1 MWRNNQR
8 WNRMKRHRN
17 PCACAGKSTT
27 IFHII
32 NTRIV
37 PQSSTLITAVRN
49 AATQALLAKLL
60 KNPKFQAELVIF
72 GQEARLGAEVRPY
85 QLEVLTQ
92 TQQSVGGAGG
102 AAALRKGGWSWLTFG
117 FLARRVVECSKRDL
131 LSMPLVRFT
140 DVCSSLAGAA
150 RSWRVVEC
158 IHLIWRSP
166 DFAVT

>member
-1 MWRNNQR
+1 MY
-8 WNRMKRHRN
+8 KRQ
-17 PCACAGKSTT
+17 

-32 NTRIV
+32 NTRIP

-72 GQEARLGAEVRPY
+72 GQEARLGEEVRPY

-92 TQQSVGGAGG
+92 TEQSVGGAG

-140 DVCSSLAGAA
+140 DVCSSLAGGLLA
-150 RSWRVVEC
+150 RRVVER
-158 IHLIWRSP
+158 IHLI
-166 DFAVT
+166 